1 MSDILVDEMAHGHRH
16 SVYSTASGA
25 MPSNQQASGNINTSS
40 LIASLHNAF
49 GAGSSF
55 QLDASTS
62 LVVTSALA
70 SSGSNGTMG
79 TNVGASG
86 ADTIDTSL
94 TSRVWEHA
102 RRRAE
107 DQCVVLA

>member
-1 MSDILVDEMAHGHRH
+1 MSASVNNMAHNSRH
-16 SVYSTASGA
+16 SVYSTTSG
-25 MPSNQQASGNINTSS
+25 PLSTTPQASGNINTST
-40 LIASLHNAF
+40 LIASLHNTFQA
-49 GAGSSF
+49 GASF
-55 QLDASTS
+55 QLDAGTS

-70 SSGSNGTMG
+70 ASGSNGTMG
-79 TNVGASG
+79 TGVGAAG

-107 DQCVVLA
+107 DQCVVVA